1 MAMHYAKKVNRGE
14 KIKLICNWTYAHKTY
29 LQDNKRL
36 SISSAQTKVD
46 KKSTERNFE
55 SLLGILAL
63 MPFHPKENGG
73 FFGKGNG
80 TLSFVN
86 IDNTI
91 NM

>member
-1 MAMHYAKKVNRGE
+1 MAMHYAKKVNGRIDKPE
-14 KIKLICNWTYAHKTY
+14 PMPTKLTCNWTK
-29 LQDNKRL
+29 D

-46 KKSTERNFE
+46 KKSTERTFE

>member
-1 MAMHYAKKVNRGE
+1 
-14 KIKLICNWTYAHKTY
+14 
-29 LQDNKRL
+29 
-36 SISSAQTKVD
+36 
-46 KKSTERNFE
+46 
-55 SLLGILAL
+55 